1 MTKTAEFLGFDV
13 SSTQV
18 VEVFGKIDPVPKG
31 VYKAKVT
38 SAERRVTKQCDD
50 CWFWLLQFTIIAGEF
65 AGRSLDF
72 RFNIVNT
79 NKQAEEIGRGQFR
92 HYLNCI
98 DNLSPQSEADLCDV
112 PVMITVETRK
122 GMFTGRDDKEI
133 EGVTNEIV
141 RIKPYKEITYK
152 KPW

>member
-1 MTKTAEFLGFDV
+1 MDTNGFLGFDV

-18 VEVFGKIDPVPKG
+18 VEVFGKIDPLPRG
-31 VYKAKVT
+31 DYSAKVT
-38 SAERRVTKQCDD
+38 SAERRVTKQYVD

-65 AGRSLDF
+65 AGRTLAY
-72 RFNIVNT
+72 RFNIVN
-79 NKQAEEIGRGQFR
+79 NNQQAEEIGRGQFR

-98 DNLSPQSEADLCDV
+98 GNQSPQSEADLCGV

-122 GMFTGRDDKEI
+122 GTFTGRDDKEI

-141 RIKPYKEITYK
+141 RIKPCKTHEPPM
-152 KPW
+152 PW